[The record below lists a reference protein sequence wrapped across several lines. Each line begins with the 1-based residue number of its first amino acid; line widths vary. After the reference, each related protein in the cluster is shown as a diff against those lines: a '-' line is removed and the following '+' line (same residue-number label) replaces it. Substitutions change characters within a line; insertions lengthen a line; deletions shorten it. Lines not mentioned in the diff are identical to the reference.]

1 MGRSHITPIHQPDD
15 TTCGPSA
22 LKTAM
27 EIFGKHKS
35 LDTLI
40 DLCKTNSSGT
50 TTPNLIAAANKLG
63 YSVLAVEYATLHHL
77 QGRSN
82 IRPTGQGQRSLP
94 ISMIWTKRTSPSGFR
109 TLGSGIFIF
118 RAQKPH
124 RAFGQHHRQKKS
136 YQWEAF
142 RERWMDFD
150 LKRKKIKKRG
160 KKYKMIRRWQQ
171 QPLIILAKVPSDL
184 PKFKI
189 STAKYFPSN
198 L

>member
-1 MGRSHITPIHQPDD
+1 MRAI
-15 TTCGPSA
+15 GPPNCHGN
-22 LKTAM
+22 
-27 EIFGKHKS
+27 FGKHKS

-77 QGRSN
+77 QGALKYPPN
-82 IRPTGQGQRSLP
+82 RPRAALVTYLYDLDE
-94 ISMIWTKRTSPSGFR
+94 KRTSPSGFR